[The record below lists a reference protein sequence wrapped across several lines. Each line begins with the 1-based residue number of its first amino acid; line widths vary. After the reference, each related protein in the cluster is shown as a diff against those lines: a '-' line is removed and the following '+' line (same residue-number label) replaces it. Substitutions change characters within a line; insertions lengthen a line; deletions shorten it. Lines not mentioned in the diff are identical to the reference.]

1 MPGSEMLSI
10 AQMETNYQNIH
21 IAGGL
26 SKDFG
31 LNGFRVGIL
40 HTKNQNLIK
49 GMSGISYFEGVSN
62 VT

>member
-10 AQMETNYQNIH
+10 AQIETSYPNIH

-40 HTKNQNLIK
+40 HSKNENLIK
-49 GMSGISYFEGVSN
+49 GMAGIAYFEGVSN